1 MEKLFLKLFK
11 ILNFNVPN
19 SENHS
24 TTSIPIITTGSIIA
38 GAIFRTAIIMILALA
53 LNAVFDFRSNWVII
67 LLALWFLVAYPAY
80 KKYQKFNDQEDQLSD
95 SIICGSCIHYDKS
108 AQLCTLYDQHIKE
121 DFIPCDGLEW
131 EPRTKNI

>member
-19 SENHS
+19 SENHH